1 MTNAKFFIGQIIQHK
16 LFGYRGVIYAADS
29 EFSGS
34 ESWYENVAL
43 SRPPKDA
50 PWYHVL
56 VDQSMITTYVAERN
70 LASTNYTQQIEHP
83 MSGQFFQRYDDVRY
97 FSKQKV
103 N

>member
-1 MTNAKFFIGQIIQHK
+1 MTHAKFFIGQIIQHK
-16 LFGYRGVIYAADS
+16 LFGYRGVIYTVDS
-29 EFSGS
+29 EFSNS
-34 ESWYENVAL
+34 ESWYDNVAL
-43 SRPPKDA
+43 SRPPKDS

-70 LASTNYTQQIEHP
+70 IASTNNTQQIEHP
-83 MSGQFFQRYDDVRY
+83 MLGHFFHRYDAVRY